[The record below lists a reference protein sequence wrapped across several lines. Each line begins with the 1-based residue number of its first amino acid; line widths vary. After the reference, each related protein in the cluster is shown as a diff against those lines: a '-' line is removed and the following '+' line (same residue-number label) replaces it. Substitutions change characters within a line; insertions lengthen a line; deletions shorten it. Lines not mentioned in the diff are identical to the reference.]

1 MLSSYVLGFKTGRLL
16 PVVLASLILAACTA
30 LGPESQTGRAA
41 IPANANADY
50 YLQQMQQSSNDT
62 KTDYQ
67 LLAIRALIKE
77 GRLPQAQQQLAALPP
92 QLDAARQRERLLLS
106 AEFALASHQP
116 QSAAAALQQIV
127 SASLD
132 TPQRLRYTQAMIDA
146 GQSRPSL
153 DLVRAYIAQA
163 PLLTDPAASQ
173 QNIDKTWQTLVSLP
187 SPQSNLV
194 INADENVLQG
204 WLDLLRVYQDNRQ
217 DPTLLQAAIKDWQT
231 RYPQNPAA
239 KMLPTPLSQVQNYS
253 SSSVGG
259 IALLLP
265 LNGQAQ
271 VFSNAIQQGF
281 SAAKN
286 GLTTQ
291 QSAPEQDA
299 SAAGQSADGVP
310 QNDGTAGTEPAGGSA
325 NQNGPVTAPG
335 TGPDPAASGVDG
347 QAAAADNAPQATT
360 LSGQSAGGQPSAAPA
375 AASGVPVKVYD
386 TSSQPLPALLA
397 QAQRDGASMIIGP
410 LLKNDVEQLYNDN
423 PSAASAGTL
432 NILALNQPEHLQS
445 RPNICYFALS
455 PEDEARDAANHI
467 HQQGRQQPLLLL
479 PRGALGDRVAKAFSD
494 AWRQAGG
501 ATVLEQR
508 FGSSAE
514 LKQNINSGAGI
525 QLTGTPVAASEA
537 PANAAVTIAG
547 LTIPAPQDN
556 GAVSPSGSAGGSID
570 AVYIIATPDEL
581 ALVKPMIDMRVSSR
595 ARLALYASSRS
606 YQADAG
612 PDYRLEMEGLEFS
625 DIPLLTGAHPALLSQ
640 IISQFRGDY
649 SLVRLYAMGMDAWTL
664 ANHFSEMR
672 QIQGFQVAGE
682 TGTLSATPD
691 CVINRTL
698 SWLKYQRGQLIAAQ

>member
-92 QLDAARQRERLLLS
+92 QLDAARQRERRLLS

-116 QSAAAALQQIV
+116 QSAAALQHIV

-132 TPQRLRYTQAMIDA
+132 APQRLRYTQAMIDA

-239 KMLPTPLSQVQNYS
+239 KMLPTPLS
-253 SSSVGG
+253 
-259 IALLLP
+259 
-265 LNGQAQ
+265 NGQAQ

-423 PSAASAGTL
+423 PGAASAGTL

-467 HQQGRQQPLLLL
+467 HKQGRQQPLLLL

-556 GAVSPSGSAGGSID
+556 GAVSPSG
-570 AVYIIATPDEL
+570 
-581 ALVKPMIDMRVSSR
+581 KRR
-595 ARLALYASSRS
+595 
-606 YQADAG
+606 
-612 PDYRLEMEGLEFS
+612 
-625 DIPLLTGAHPALLSQ
+625 
-640 IISQFRGDY
+640 
-649 SLVRLYAMGMDAWTL
+649 
-664 ANHFSEMR
+664 R
-672 QIQGFQVAGE
+672 Q
-682 TGTLSATPD
+682 
-691 CVINRTL
+691 
-698 SWLKYQRGQLIAAQ
+698 Y